1 LAKKASA
8 CLLELLNGKAFTVQ
22 TFGLDRT
29 CKRTLA
35 TIIIAGR
42 DVGDIL
48 IEERLA
54 RRWPDG
60 EENQQALKL

>member
-1 LAKKASA
+1 MAMPSPSD
-8 CLLELLNGKAFTVQ
+8 GT
-22 TFGLDRT
+22 G
-29 CKRTLA
+29 KRTLA
-35 TIIIAGR
+35 TIRIGGP

-60 EENQQALKL
+60 KEWWCP